1 MLNNTEFTKRLENIL
16 EYYSLSASSFADQ
29 IDVGRSSI
37 SHILSGRNKPSLD
50 FIMKIADSFPEVDL
64 YWLLKGEG
72 SFPKKED
79 TPPSINTSKTVE
91 QQSSLNFSEADVPIP
106 TQLDKV
112 PPKPYKNP
120 DEAKTIK
127 KVVILYTDGTF
138 EAFSHL

>member
-91 QQSSLNFSEADVPIP
+91 QQSSLNFSETDVPIP

-112 PPKPYKNP
+112 PPKPYKSP
-120 DEAKTIK
+120 DDAKTIK
-127 KVVILYTDGTF
+127 KVIILYTDGTF